1 MESSRETPFPERV
14 RTRIWEE
21 LPQPGSD
28 WLARGARCHGYAL
41 QDMARALDPADTLY
55 LLLRG
60 ELPSPAH
67 KRLLARF
74 LVGFCNPGP
83 RHAATRAVMNAAASG
98 THAPA
103 LLPIGLTL
111 LGGEHLGSAE
121 VERAARFLA
130 RHRRDDAAQV
140 AAERLAS
147 ASGAPATADR
157 RAAPGFGTLHAAADP
172 FAAELATLLREVA
185 PADGALAW
193 GDAFARALTP
203 DGQGWLLPGVAAAVC
218 VDLGFAAVTAGLLF
232 QYAALPGLM
241 AHALEVHG
249 KGITTMPFVP
259 ETRYELIDDSV
270 TAGGAP

>member
-1 MESSRETPFPERV
+1 MESSRDTPFPERV

-41 QDMARALDPADTLY
+41 DDMARALDPVDTLY

-60 ELPSPAH
+60 ELPPPAH

-74 LVGFCNPGP
+74 LVSFCNPGP

-98 THAPA
+98 TRAPA
-103 LLPIGLTL
+103 LLPIGLAL

-121 VERAARFLA
+121 VERAVRFLA
-130 RHRRDDAAQV
+130 RHRRDDATRV
-140 AAERLAS
+140 AAEQLALCTRVQDS
-147 ASGAPATADR
+147 ADR

-172 FAAELATLLREVA
+172 FAAAQAALLLEVA
-185 PADGALAW
+185 PTDGALAW
-193 GDAFARALTP
+193 GEAFARALAA
-203 DGQGWLLPGVAAAVC
+203 DEQGWLLPGVAAAVC
-218 VDLGFAAVTAGLLF
+218 VDLGFAAAAAGLLF

-241 AHALEVHG
+241 AHALEVRG
-249 KGITTMPFVP
+249 KGITAMPFVP
-259 ETRYELIDDSV
+259 EARYELLGDG
-270 TAGGAP
+270 ARGGHAA